1 MPPSKTQRKRAMHAL
16 QQLGEALVGLNSAR
30 LQALALPDKLFDA
43 VSEAQRLT
51 QREARRRQ
59 LQFIGRLMR
68 EVDPGPIEAQL
79 ARWRE
84 PGHAEKAR
92 VAAAERW
99 RERLLD
105 EVGALDRL
113 CEQVPRADRPRL
125 ATLVTRAT
133 EERAHGSPPHA
144 YRRLFRELNVL
155 LRLDE

>member
-1 MPPSKTQRKRAMHAL
+1 MHAL
-16 QQLGEALVGLNSAR
+16 QQLGEALVGLSSVR
-30 LQALALPDKLFDA
+30 LQALELPDKLFEA

-68 EVDPGPIEAQL
+68 EVDPAPIEAQL

-84 PGHAEKAR
+84 PGNAEKAR

-99 RERLLD
+99 RERVLH

-113 CEQVPRADRPRL
+113 CEQVPRADRTRL
-125 ATLVTRAT
+125 AALVARTT

-144 YRRLFRELNVL
+144 YRELFRELNAL
-155 LRLDE
+155 LRLAE

>member
-1 MPPSKTQRKRAMHAL
+1 EAPARSRAGKAPQQAPRTGAAESSMRLSKTQRKRAMHAL
-16 QQLGEALVGLNSAR
+16 QQLGEALVGLSSAR
-30 LQALALPDKLFDA
+30 LQALALPDKLFEA

-59 LQFIGRLMR
+59 LQFMGRLMGG
-68 EVDPGPIEAQL
+68 VDPGPIEAQL

-84 PGHAEKAR
+84 PGNADKAR

-125 ATLVTRAT
+125 ETLIARA
-133 EERAHGSPPHA
+133 
-144 YRRLFRELNVL
+144 
-155 LRLDE
+155 